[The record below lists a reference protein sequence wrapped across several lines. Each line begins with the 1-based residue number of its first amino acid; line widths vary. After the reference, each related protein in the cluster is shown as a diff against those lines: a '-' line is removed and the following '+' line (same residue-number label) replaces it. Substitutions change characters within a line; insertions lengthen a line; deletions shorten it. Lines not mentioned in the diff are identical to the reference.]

1 MVTLSMTHKIYKPC
15 ITKKKMN
22 VVLAHTTRF
31 CGSRVNLE
39 VLIKFV

>member
-1 MVTLSMTHKIYKPC
+1 MVTLSMTRKNYKPC
-15 ITKKKMN
+15 ITKKMN
-22 VVLAHTTRF
+22 VVLVPKTRF